1 MLSAGIH
8 WRGGPGRRGG
18 SVSTKSV
25 LWVGFGSVIA
35 LLTLVLVIVLPSSE
49 DDCADQPT
57 VSSSAPATPSGS
69 PSGEAEAPD
78 TAAPGSGVS
87 NAPAAASN
95 APAAGTNTR
104 SSMPNVPGAV
114 PNTPGVPTARNA
126 PGEVANRRA
135 AGPIASGVPN
145 SPAAGVNPAA
155 NQAADQPQAAG
166 SLAPIRRTWPLPAG
180 SFYVSDPFGARGGTH
195 MGVDLAAPDGTT
207 IYSVADGTVVAA
219 GPASGFGNWIVIDS
233 TDVNGRP
240 YSAVYGHE
248 WTSGVRVHVG
258 QVVRAG
264 QPIGAVGSAG
274 ESTGA
279 HLHFE
284 IVPGGR
290 LTGGKQIDPLPWLDG
305 APTPQASG
313 AWPNSVNP
321 LCSRGFGTAGG
332 ALADGKVPADLEIWY
347 RRAGSICPE
356 ITPSILAAQGR
367 QESGFRRGL
376 TSPAGAEGLAQFLP
390 GTAQS
395 TDPDDGKPYLIDAD
409 GAGTPSLWD
418 DGDAI
423 IAQGR
428 YMCSLAHR
436 IEGWI
441 GQGKVHG
448 DVVPLAL
455 AAYNAGE
462 GAVLASGG
470 MPDQVPAHFTETQPY
485 VANILAME
493 PQYRAP
499 GSAGRFEPDG
509 QSGGDQV
516 VQAAQQWV
524 GTPYVWGGGGPSG
537 PTGGGLDGP
546 GLTSAAVFA
555 ASSGQVNLPRTAEQ
569 QWELG
574 AEVPLR
580 SARPGDLV
588 FSQFGPRG
596 PAQVGIYLGGGSML
610 RAADPSGVGRAPIS
624 GDCRLRRM
632 V

>member
-1 MLSAGIH
+1 MN
-8 WRGGPGRRGG
+8 P
-18 SVSTKSV
+18 KSL

-35 LLTLVLVIVLPSSE
+35 LITLIMVIVLPSSE

-57 VSSSAPATPSGS
+57 VSSSGSATPSGS
-69 PSGEAEAPD
+69 PSGDAQAPD
-78 TAAPGSGVS
+78 TAAPGSSVA
-87 NAPAAASN
+87 NAPAAV
-95 APAAGTNTR
+95 T
-104 SSMPNVPGAV
+104 
-114 PNTPGVPTARNA
+114 NTPGQPAPTT
-126 PGEVANRRA
+126 PRA
-135 AGPIASGVPN
+135 AGPVASQLPN
-145 SPAAGVNPAA
+145 SPAAAVNPR
-155 NQAADQPQAAG
+155 NDQPQAAAG
-166 SLAPIRRTWPLPAG
+166 VQAPIHRTWPLPQG
-180 SFYVSDPFGARGGTH
+180 TFYVSDPFGARGGTH
-195 MGVDLAAPDGTT
+195 LGVDLAAPDGTP

-240 YSAVYGHE
+240 FSAVYGHE

-258 QVVRAG
+258 QTVRAG
-264 QPIGAVGSAG
+264 QQIGAVGSAG
-274 ESTGA
+274 ESSGS

-313 AWPNSVNP
+313 GAWPNSVNP

-332 ALADGKVPADLEIWY
+332 ALADGTVPADLEIWY

-356 ITPSILAAQGR
+356 ITPSLLAAQGR
-367 QESGFRRGL
+367 QESGFQRGL

-390 GTAQS
+390 GTAAS
-395 TDPDDGKPYLIDAD
+395 IDPDDGRPFLLDVD
-409 GAGTPSLWD
+409 GRGSPSLWD

-485 VANILAME
+485 VTNILSME
-493 PQYRAP
+493 PRYRAP
-499 GSAGRFEPDG
+499 GSTGRFEPG
-509 QSGGDQV
+509 TQSGGDAV
-516 VQAAQQWV
+516 VQAAEQWV
-524 GTPYVWGGGGPSG
+524 GTPYVWGGGGPAG
-537 PTGGGLDGP
+537 PTDGGLDGP

-569 QWELG
+569 QWEMG

-588 FSQFGPRG
+588 FSRFGRRG
-596 PAQVGIYLGGGSML
+596 PAQVGIYLGSGRML
-610 RAADPSGVGRAPIS
+610 RAADPSGVGQAQIP
-624 GDCRLRRM
+624 GDARMRRM
-632 V
+632 M

>member
-1 MLSAGIH
+1 MN
-8 WRGGPGRRGG
+8 P
-18 SVSTKSV
+18 KSL

-35 LLTLVLVIVLPSSE
+35 LITLIVVIVLPSSE
-49 DDCADQPT
+49 DDCADQAT
-57 VSSSAPATPSGS
+57 VSDSASATASGTPSVD
-69 PSGEAEAPD
+69 ARAPD
-78 TAAPGSGVS
+78 TAAPGSNVP
-87 NAPAAASN
+87 NAPAGAANS
-95 APAAGTNTR
+95 
-104 SSMPNVPGAV
+104 AV
-114 PNTPGVPTARNA
+114 RTPP
-126 PGEVANRRA
+126 
-135 AGPIASGVPN
+135 AGPNDRSRPYGPAVPN
-145 SPAAGVNPAA
+145 SPAAATNTRVAGPGAANSPATAVNPAA
-155 NQAADQPQAAG
+155 NQPEAAG
-166 SLAPIRRTWPLPAG
+166 ALAPIRRTWPLPQG
-180 SFYVSDPFGARGGTH
+180 TFHVSDPFGARGGTH
-195 MGVDLAAPDGTT
+195 LGVDLAAPDGTP
-207 IYSVADGTVVAA
+207 IFAVADGTVVAA

-240 YSAVYGHE
+240 FSAVYGHE
-248 WTSGVRVHVG
+248 WSSGVRVQVG
-258 QVVRAG
+258 QRVRAG
-264 QPIGAVGSAG
+264 QQIGAVGSAG
-274 ESTGA
+274 ESSGP

-290 LTGGKQIDPLPWLDG
+290 LAGGRQIDPLPWLDG

-313 AWPNSVNP
+313 GAYPNSVNP

-347 RRAGSICPE
+347 RRAGSLCPE

-367 QESGFRRGL
+367 QESGFQRGL

-390 GTAQS
+390 GTAAS
-395 TDPDDGKPYLIDAD
+395 IDPDDGKPFLLDVD
-409 GAGTPSLWD
+409 GRGSASLWD

-448 DVVPLAL
+448 EVVPLAL

-499 GSAGRFEPDG
+499 GSTGRFEPDG
-509 QSGGDQV
+509 RSGDGI
-516 VQAAQQWV
+516 VQAGEQWV
-524 GTPYVWGGGGPSG
+524 GTPYVWGGGGPAG
-537 PTGGGLDGP
+537 PTNGGLDGP

-588 FSQFGPRG
+588 FSQFGRRG
-596 PAQVGIYLGGGSML
+596 PAQVGIYLGGGRML
-610 RAADPSGVGRAPIS
+610 RAADPSGVGPAAIP
-624 GDCRLRRM
+624 GDCRLRRVM
-632 V
+632 